1 MRAVCP
7 ARILAEERIF
17 NIATFALENGAV
29 RTLFELDDVT
39 VGSLV
44 VATTAHI
51 VRHFFLSLQ
60 LTHQESI
67 DVVPGQPRIEW
78 RGNLL
83 TRGCRPDEMW
93 RDDNHE
99 VRFVLLIPC
108 TSKYRTHNIYG
119 ANPAKLR
126 NI

>member
-17 NIATFALENGAV
+17 NIATLPLENGAF

-39 VGSLV
+39 VGSLD
-44 VATTAHI
+44 VAPTAHI
-51 VRHFFLSLQ
+51 FRHFFLSLQ

-93 RDDNHE
+93 RDDNHK
-99 VRFVLLIPC
+99 VGFVLLIPC
-108 TSKYRTHNIYG
+108 TAKQRSQYGYR
-119 ANPAKLR
+119 ANPG
-126 NI
+126 